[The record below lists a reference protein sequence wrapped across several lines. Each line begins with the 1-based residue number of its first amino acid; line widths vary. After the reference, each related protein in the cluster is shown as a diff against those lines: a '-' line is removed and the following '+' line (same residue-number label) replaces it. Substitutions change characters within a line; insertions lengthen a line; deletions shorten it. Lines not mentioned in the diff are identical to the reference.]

1 MNNQPPLE
9 PGQYYHVYN
18 RANGDDNLFRE
29 EANYY
34 KFLQLYNKYISPVAN
49 TLAWVLMPNHFHLL
63 VEIKE
68 GMYYKYSKDDF
79 SPEPDSIRSN
89 GSVSVGRKIRFEV
102 VKWETINLSASDM
115 SAEVFTQMESPDS
128 VNPKRRKKPD
138 PTKHFAHL
146 FIAYSNHINNKYN
159 RHGNLFQRP
168 FKRKHINNENY
179 LKQVILYIHNNPV
192 HHDFVDHPADYQWS
206 SYQTCI
212 SDKPTR
218 LERETILD
226 IFEGSKN
233 FKALHNDKYDYM
245 EIENWLE
252 I

>member
-1 MNNQPPLE
+1 MDNQPPLE
-9 PGQYYHVYN
+9 TGQFYHVYN
-18 RANGDDNLFRE
+18 RANGDENLFRE
-29 EANYY
+29 DANYFH
-34 KFLQLYNKYISPVAN
+34 FLQLYDKYISPVAN

-79 SPEPDSIRSN
+79 MPNADRTATADA
-89 GSVSVGRKIRFEV
+89 VRFRQKVRFED
-102 VKWETINLSASDM
+102 VKWQTINLSAS
-115 SAEVFTQMESPDS
+115 EGPDS
-128 VNPKRRKKPD
+128 VDMAGRKKPD
-138 PTKHFAHL
+138 PTKHFSHL
-146 FIAYSNHINNKYN
+146 FNAYTNYINNKYN
-159 RHGNLFQRP
+159 RRGNLFKRP
-168 FKRKHINNENY
+168 FNRKLIDNENY

-192 HHDFVDHPADYQWS
+192 HHDFVDHPADYPWS

-212 SDKPTR
+212 SDKPTQ

-233 FKALHNDKYDYM
+233 FKALHNDKFDYM
-245 EIENWLE
+245 KIENWLE